1 MFPTQVRLTE
11 LTTSDGTLVTV
22 STIRMDN
29 GLCDVCTFTKRVG
42 EKETGRNEPGYM
54 SLEDAQET
62 HQRIVESI
70 DYVSFKEKGRQ

>member
-22 STIRMDN
+22 STIRMDS

-42 EKETGRNEPGYM
+42 EKETGVNEPGYM

-62 HQRIVESI
+62 HQRIVESV
-70 DYVSFKEKGRQ
+70 DYVSFKEKGRR

>member
-22 STIRMDN
+22 STIQIDS

-42 EKETGRNEPGYM
+42 EKETGVNEPGYM

-62 HQRIVESI
+62 HQRIVESV
-70 DYVSFKEKGRQ
+70 DYVSFKERAR